1 MTDVAP
7 PSMESNH
14 NAAAFGAIAS
24 LVVRQA
30 TTFVGLCDADFQ
42 PVFLNAAGR
51 EMVGLSADAD
61 ITNHTILDF
70 FTSEHRPI
78 VEAVALPT
86 LLREGHWEG
95 ELALRHF
102 TDPSRETEVRWSAFT
117 LKDAAGKLIGA
128 AACVSRDTSERRAID
143 EAVAKNE
150 ARLRAASDLVG
161 LAIYSWDPRSGALN
175 WDDRLRAM
183 WGLPS
188 DAAVDLAVYEAGIH
202 PDDLLRVQR
211 AIADCVDPAGDG
223 RYTIEY
229 RVIGRDDGVTRT
241 IATSGQATFVDGQ
254 AVGFIGA
261 AIDVTAQRR
270 TEAAVRASEA
280 QFRSFAAHSSNLIWI
295 GDPAD
300 GTIIYRSAAYER
312 IWGVPC
318 GEAPTALAEWMT
330 DVHPDDRQ
338 QVEHALASAQ
348 AGEVSQVEYRII
360 RPGDG
365 AVRWLRD
372 TSFSIPDDNGAV
384 ARIGGITE
392 DLTQDDVRQVYIFS
406 ARVAEGRR
414 LAGLVRGLG
423 YRARM
428 FETGAAF
435 LEMAPVLAPG
445 CVLVDLRKSR
455 SEGLAIP
462 RELKARSV
470 TLPVIALDAP
480 SADVTA
486 AVAAMKAGAVDYVIV
501 KDEASLRA
509 KLAKTI
515 AESHS
520 AIRPTTRDENADARV
535 ARLTPREREVLV
547 GLIEG
552 GTNKSIAQKLGLSPR
567 TVELHRAQIMSRLN
581 ASSLT
586 EMLQVALAA
595 GIAPSTGTDH
605 RQR

>member
-7 PSMESNH
+7 PSVESNH
-14 NAAAFGAIAS
+14 NGAAFAAIAS
-24 LVVRQA
+24 LVVSQA
-30 TTFVGLCDADFQ
+30 TTFVGLCDAEFQ
-42 PVFLNAAGR
+42 PIFLNAAGR

-61 ITNHTILDF
+61 IIDDILDF
-70 FTSEHRPI
+70 VTSEHRPI

-95 ELALRHF
+95 QLAFRHF

-117 LKDAAGKLIGA
+117 LQDAAGKRIGA
-128 AACVSRDTSERRAID
+128 AAFVSRDTSERWAIE
-143 EAVAKNE
+143 EAVGKNE
-150 ARLRAASDLVG
+150 ARHRAASDLVG

-175 WDDRLRAM
+175 WDERLRAM
-183 WGLPS
+183 WGLPP
-188 DAAVDLAVYEAGIH
+188 DAAVDLAAYEAGIH
-202 PDDLLRVQR
+202 PDDLPRVQR
-211 AIADCVDPAGDG
+211 ATAACVDPAGDG

-254 AVGFIGA
+254 AVDFIGA

-312 IWGVPC
+312 FWGVPS
-318 GEAPTALAEWMT
+318 GEAPTALADWMK

-348 AGEVSQVEYRII
+348 AGEVAQVEYRII

-372 TSFSIPDDNGAV
+372 TSFPIPDDNGAV

-392 DLTQDDVRQVYIFS
+392 DLTHDDVRQVYIFS

-423 YRARM
+423 YRART

-455 SEGLAIP
+455 NEGLSIP

-480 SADVTA
+480 TADVTA
-486 AVAAMKAGAVDYVIV
+486 AVAAMKAGAIDYVII

-509 KLAKTI
+509 KLATTI
-515 AESHS
+515 AEFSWRRT
-520 AIRPTTRDENADARV
+520 ANDAR
-535 ARLTPREREVLV
+535 RERRCSRGQVD
-547 GLIEG
+547 
-552 GTNKSIAQKLGLSPR
+552 TA
-567 TVELHRAQIMSRLN
+567 RARSARG
-581 ASSLT
+581 S
-586 EMLQVALAA
+586 
-595 GIAPSTGTDH
+595 D
-605 RQR
+605 